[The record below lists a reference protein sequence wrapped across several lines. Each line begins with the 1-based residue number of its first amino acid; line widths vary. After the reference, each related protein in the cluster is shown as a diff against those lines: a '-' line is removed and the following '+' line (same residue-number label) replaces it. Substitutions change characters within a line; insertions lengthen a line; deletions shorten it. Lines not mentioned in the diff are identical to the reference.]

1 MHTSFIKKELL
12 GLKIKPAHIFTI
24 SIIIVNAGN
33 YLLNVILGNILGPE
47 LFADT
52 AVLITLLLIL
62 SFIGMAF
69 QVATAK
75 FIILLDTS
83 NKTALTKL
91 AVKYAFILGL
101 STCILL
107 IALSKK
113 LHILFQTQTQGMFII
128 FAIGIPFYFF
138 MCINRGIYLGEKKL
152 VMLSLTY
159 HSEMLSRLIFTLLLV
174 VLLPRSYS
182 TIAVA
187 IGILISLF
195 AGLFPLKNNYISTNW
210 LQSKT
215 YLNPKKFRFFFMITA
230 FYECTQIL
238 INHSDLLL
246 VKYFFNNFDT
256 GLYAALALIGRA
268 VYYTAWI
275 FIMLLLPKVIAL
287 KKQGKS
293 TKNTLFL
300 YVLHTS
306 LVAMVLIIC
315 SKLFPNQ
322 IIVILFGKDYVTIA
336 PLLWKYALASS
347 IFAIANIFSYYF
359 LSLNKYIP
367 IVISSVIGIAQITC
381 ITLFHSSLNQIV
393 VIQILLMI
401 VLLIFQV
408 LYFIYHHN

>member
-1 MHTSFIKKELL
+1 MYTSFIKKELL
-12 GLKIKPAHIFTI
+12 DIKIKPVHVFTI

-33 YLLNVILGNILGPE
+33 YLLNVLLGNILGPE

-75 FIILLDTS
+75 FIILLDIS
-83 NKTALTKL
+83 RKTALTKL
-91 AVKYAFILGL
+91 AVKYALILGL
-101 STCILL
+101 IASTLL
-107 IALSKK
+107 IVLSKE
-113 LHILFQTQTQGMFII
+113 LHIIFQTQSQGMFII

-138 MCINRGIYLGEKKL
+138 MCINRGFYLGEKKL
-152 VMLSLTY
+152 VLLSLTY

-174 VLLPRSYS
+174 VLLPKSYS

-187 IGILISLF
+187 IGILISLVI
-195 AGLFPLKNNYISTNW
+195 GLFPIKNNYISSNW
-210 LQSKT
+210 LKST
-215 YLNPKKFRFFFMITA
+215 SYLNPTKFRAFFMITA

-246 VKYFFNNFDT
+246 VKHFFNNYDT

-287 KKQGKS
+287 KKQGKN
-293 TKNTLFL
+293 TQKTLFK
-300 YVLHTS
+300 YVIYTS
-306 LVAMVLIIC
+306 IIAAMLIIC

-322 IIVILFGKDYVTIA
+322 IIVILFGKDYVAIA

-347 IFAIANIFSYYF
+347 LFAVANIFSYYF
-359 LSLNKYIP
+359 LSLNKYFP
-367 IVISSVIGIAQITC
+367 IVITSVIGVAQIIS
-381 ITLFHSSLNQIV
+381 ITLLHSSLNQIV

-401 VLLIFQV
+401 VLLLFQA
-408 LYFIYHHN
+408 LYFIYQQD